1 MTEKNTDILKSYISE
16 IEDEISKHLLITE
29 KNQPQSVIINAMKHS
44 ISAGGKRIRPVLVL
58 EFCKMCGGDTK
69 KALPVAAAVEM
80 LHTFSLIH
88 DDLPCMDNDDFRRGK
103 PSCHKAF
110 DEATALLA
118 GDALQNLAYE
128 IIAECN
134 LKSEIKVRLIKEL
147 TFATGIEGMIGGQI
161 LDMEYE
167 KNPADSD
174 LLKKMYSL
182 KTGALLKAA
191 CKMGC
196 IAAEAN
202 EIYIENAEKYA
213 ENLGLAFQITDD
225 ILDITGNQDILGKP
239 VGSDKENGKITYASL
254 VGIEKSQLEVEKLTE
269 KAIIH
274 LDFFK
279 NNLFLK
285 DLTVNL
291 AIRKN

>member
-1 MTEKNTDILKSYISE
+1 MTEKNSEILKSYISQ
-16 IEDEISKHLLITE
+16 IENEISKNLTITA
-29 KNQPQSVIINAMKHS
+29 KNQPQSAIINAMKHS

-58 EFCKMCGGDTK
+58 EFCKMCGGDIQ

-128 IIAECN
+128 IIAECD

>member
-1 MTEKNTDILKSYISE
+1 MTEKNSEILKSYISQ
-16 IEDEISKHLLITE
+16 IENEISKNLTITA

-44 ISAGGKRIRPVLVL
+44 ISAGGKRIRPVLVF
-58 EFCKMCGGDTK
+58 EFCKMCGGDIQ

-128 IIAECN
+128 IIAECD

-182 KTGALLKAA
+182 KTGALLKSA

>member
-1 MTEKNTDILKSYISE
+1 
-16 IEDEISKHLLITE
+16 
-29 KNQPQSVIINAMKHS
+29 
-44 ISAGGKRIRPVLVL
+44 
-58 EFCKMCGGDTK
+58 
-69 KALPVAAAVEM
+69 
-80 LHTFSLIH
+80 
-88 DDLPCMDNDDFRRGK
+88 
-103 PSCHKAF
+103 
-110 DEATALLA
+110 
-118 GDALQNLAYE
+118 
-128 IIAECN
+128 
-134 LKSEIKVRLIKEL
+134 
-147 TFATGIEGMIGGQI
+147 
-161 LDMEYE
+161 
-167 KNPADSD
+167 
-174 LLKKMYSL
+174 MYSL

>member
-1 MTEKNTDILKSYISE
+1 MTEKNSEILKYYISE
-16 IEDEISKHLLITE
+16 IENEISKYLIITE
-29 KNQPQSVIINAMKHS
+29 NNQPQSVIINAMKHS
-44 ISAGGKRIRPVLVL
+44 LSAGGKRIRPVLVL
-58 EFCKMCGGDTK
+58 EFCKMCGGNVQ

-110 DEATALLA
+110 DQATALLA

-134 LKSEIKVRLIKEL
+134 LKYEIKVRLIKEL

-167 KNPADSD
+167 KNPVDSD

-202 EIYIENAEKYA
+202 EITIENAEKYA
-213 ENLGLAFQITDD
+213 KNLGLAFQITDD

-239 VGSDKENGKITYASL
+239 VGSDEENGKITYASL

-269 KAIIH
+269 KALIH

>member
-1 MTEKNTDILKSYISE
+1 MTEKNSEILKSYISQ
-16 IEDEISKHLLITE
+16 IENEISKNLTITA

-58 EFCKMCGGDTK
+58 EFCKMCGGDIQ

-128 IIAECN
+128 IIAECD

-269 KAIIH
+269 KALVH
-274 LDFFK
+274 LNYFK

>member
-1 MTEKNTDILKSYISE
+1 MTEKNTEILKSYISE
-16 IEDEISKHLLITE
+16 IEDEISKHFFIT
-29 KNQPQSVIINAMKHS
+29 KNNQPQSVIINAMKHS

-58 EFCKMCGGDTK
+58 EFCKMCGGDIK
-69 KALPVAAAVEM
+69 KVLPVAVAVEM

-110 DEATALLA
+110 NEATALLA

-134 LKSEIKVRLIKEL
+134 LKSDIKVRLIKEL

-167 KNPADSD
+167 KNPVDSD

-196 IAAEAN
+196 ISAEAN

-225 ILDITGNQDILGKP
+225 ILDIIGNQDILGKP
-239 VGSDKENGKITYASL
+239 VGSDKENGKSTYASL
-254 VGIEKSQLEVEKLTE
+254 VGIEKSEKEVQRLTE
-269 KAIIH
+269 KALDH
-274 LDFFK
+274 LEFFK
-279 NNLFLK
+279 DNLFLK

>member
-1 MTEKNTDILKSYISE
+1 MTEKNSEILKSYISQ
-16 IEDEISKHLLITE
+16 IENEISKNLTITA

-58 EFCKMCGGDTK
+58 EFCKMCGGDIQ

-128 IIAECN
+128 IIAECD

>member
-1 MTEKNTDILKSYISE
+1 MTEKNSEILKSYISQ
-16 IEDEISKHLLITE
+16 IENEISKNLTITA

-58 EFCKMCGGDTK
+58 EFCKMCGGDIQ

-128 IIAECN
+128 IIAECD

-161 LDMEYE
+161 LDMKYE

-182 KTGALLKAA
+182 KTGALLKSA

>member
-1 MTEKNTDILKSYISE
+1 MTEKNSEILKSYISQ
-16 IEDEISKHLLITE
+16 IENEISKNLTITA

-58 EFCKMCGGDTK
+58 EFCKMCGGDIQ

-128 IIAECN
+128 IIAECD

-182 KTGALLKAA
+182 KTGALLKSA

>member
-1 MTEKNTDILKSYISE
+1 MTEKNSEILKYYISE
-16 IEDEISKHLLITE
+16 IENEISKYLIITE
-29 KNQPQSVIINAMKHS
+29 NNQPQSVIINAMKHS

-58 EFCKMCGGDTK
+58 EFCKMCGGDIK

-110 DEATALLA
+110 DEAAALLA

-134 LKSEIKVRLIKEL
+134 LKSDIKVRLIKEL

-167 KNPADSD
+167 KNPVDSN

-202 EIYIENAEKYA
+202 GITIENAEKYA

-239 VGSDKENGKITYASL
+239 VGSDEENGKITYASL
-254 VGIEKSQLEVEKLTE
+254 VGIEKSQIEVEKLTE
-269 KAIIH
+269 KALIH

-279 NNLFLK
+279 DNLFLK

-291 AIRKN
+291 AVRKN